1 MLLLPLLFCCA
12 LQRSCGAAGDTNP
25 RGRPEDRTWLLAC
38 GPCWLCLMSLG
49 PIGIVIKA
57 CGSESGRNGAA
68 VAAVCRTESSH
79 FTAGGGVGREGADG
93 GGGGSGGGISPAFTM
108 QALLECSAA
117 LLARL
122 RAQPA
127 LLEGFVT
134 LLALPA

>member
-12 LQRSCGAAGDTNP
+12 LQRSCGSGRGQEPSRPPRTPHLVAGL
-25 RGRPEDRTWLLAC
+25 RALLALPDVPGALWYC
-38 GPCWLCLMSLG
+38 HQGLEGGAKW
-49 PIGIVIKA
+49 
-57 CGSESGRNGAA
+57 AA

-79 FTAGGGVGREGADG
+79 FTASGVGRQGKDG

>member
-1 MLLLPLLFCCA
+1 MRPGGRALGTGFTAPQVPRAARPCMCCCCRCCSAARCSGA
-12 LQRSCGAAGDTNP
+12 LGAAGDTDP
-25 RGRPEDRTWLLAC
+25 RGRPEHRTWLLAC

-49 PIGIVIKA
+49 PIGIAIKA
-57 CGSESGRNGAA
+57 LRGGTA
-68 VAAVCRTESSH
+68 VAV
-79 FTAGGGVGREGADG
+79 AGFHQL
-93 GGGGSGGGISPAFTM
+93 S
-108 QALLECSAA
+108 ALLECSAA

>member
-1 MLLLPLLFCCA
+1 MGLLWLP
-12 LQRSCGAAGDTNP
+12 SAGPKARTLRP
-25 RGRPEDRTWLLAC
+25 GGFGRG
-38 GPCWLCLMSLG
+38 G
-49 PIGIVIKA
+49 
-57 CGSESGRNGAA
+57 
-68 VAAVCRTESSH
+68 
-79 FTAGGGVGREGADG
+79 DG

>member
-49 PIGIVIKA
+49 PFGIAIKA
-57 CGSESGRNGAA
+57 LRGGRNGLLWLPSAGPKA
-68 VAAVCRTESSH
+68 RTLRQ
-79 FTAGGGVGREGADG
+79 GGVGREGKDG
-93 GGGGSGGGISPAFTM
+93 GGGGSGGGFHQLS
-108 QALLECSAA
+108 ALLECSAA

>member
-1 MLLLPLLFCCA
+1 MGLLWLP
-12 LQRSCGAAGDTNP
+12 SAGP
-25 RGRPEDRTWLLAC
+25 KARTL
-38 GPCWLCLMSLG
+38 
-49 PIGIVIKA
+49 
-57 CGSESGRNGAA
+57 RQ
-68 VAAVCRTESSH
+68 
-79 FTAGGGVGREGADG
+79 GGFGREGGDK

-108 QALLECSAA
+108 QALLECSVA

>member
-1 MLLLPLLFCCA
+1 
-12 LQRSCGAAGDTNP
+12 
-25 RGRPEDRTWLLAC
+25 
-38 GPCWLCLMSLG
+38 MSLG
-49 PIGIVIKA
+49 PFGIAIKA
-57 CGSESGRNGAA
+57 LRGGRNGAA

-79 FTAGGGVGREGADG
+79 FTAGGLGGRGRTEEAAVAVAGFHHL
-93 GGGGSGGGISPAFTM
+93 S
-108 QALLECSAA
+108 ALLECSAA

>member
-12 LQRSCGAAGDTNP
+12 LQRSCGSGRGHEPSRPPRTPHLVAGL
-25 RGRPEDRTWLLAC
+25 RALLALPDVPGALWYC
-38 GPCWLCLMSLG
+38 HQGLEG
-49 PIGIVIKA
+49 
-57 CGSESGRNGAA
+57 GRNGLLWLPSAGPKA
-68 VAAVCRTESSH
+68 RTLRQ
-79 FTAGGGVGREGADG
+79 GGVGREGKDG
-93 GGGGSGGGISPAFTM
+93 GGGGSGGGFHQLS
-108 QALLECSAA
+108 ALLECSAA

>member
-1 MLLLPLLFCCA
+1 
-12 LQRSCGAAGDTNP
+12 
-25 RGRPEDRTWLLAC
+25 
-38 GPCWLCLMSLG
+38 MSLG

-57 CGSESGRNGAA
+57 LGSESGAKWGCCG
-68 VAAVCRTESSH
+68 CRVPDRKLALYGRGSL
-79 FTAGGGVGREGADG
+79 GGRGGDG